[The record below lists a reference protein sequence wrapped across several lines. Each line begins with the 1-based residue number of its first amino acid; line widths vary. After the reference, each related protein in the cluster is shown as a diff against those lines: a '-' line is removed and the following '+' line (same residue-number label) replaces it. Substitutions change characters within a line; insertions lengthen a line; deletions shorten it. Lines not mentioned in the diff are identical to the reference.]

1 MMPTLRAASVRHL
14 LRHPAQLALALIG
27 LTLGVGTIVAVDV
40 ATASSQRAF
49 ELSLQAVNG
58 AATHQITGGPRGIDE
73 RLYAQLRTQAAAGVP
88 LRFAPLVTGYVTV
101 GERTMQLVGV
111 DPFAAVELA
120 DEGRVGAAPAPATD
134 GVEGLRRWFTDP
146 GAVVLS
152 AATAQQLGL
161 AVNSR
166 FDVTV
171 GGVRQRATLIGRIT
185 DAGAGFDAALFTD
198 IAQAQEWLGAAG
210 RLSRIDVRFAGGA
223 PGAALAWLRAHLPAD
238 LELHATRAQARETFA
253 MTDAFTTNLKAM
265 SLLALLVGAF
275 LIYGAVSFAVLQR
288 RPIMAVL
295 RALGATR
302 GQVLALVLAEAAALG
317 IVGAVCGVL
326 LGLVMGRGLVGLVS
340 QTINDL
346 YFVVAVREMSVP
358 AVSLV
363 AAAGGGVLTALAA
376 ALLPALE
383 VAASAPQ
390 LGLSRSVLERRSLHL
405 ARSLLVVGASLAA
418 GAGL

>member
-1 MMPTLRAASVRHL
+1 MMPTLRAASLRHL

-101 GERTMQLVGV
+101 GERTMQLIGV
-111 DPFAAVELA
+111 DPFAAAELA
-120 DEGRVGAAPAPATD
+120 GEGRVAAAPDPATD
-134 GVEGLRRWFTDP
+134 GVEGLRRWLTEP
-146 GAVVLS
+146 GAVVMS
-152 AATAQQLGL
+152 AAAAQELGL
-161 AVNSR
+161 NGR

-171 GGVRQRATLIGRIT
+171 GGVRQRATLIGRIA
-185 DAGAGFDAALFTD
+185 DAGPGLDAALLTD
-198 IAQAQEWLGAAG
+198 IAQAQEWLGAVG
-210 RLSRIDVRFAGGA
+210 RLSRIDVRVAGGA
-223 PGAALAWLRAHLPAD
+223 PDAALAWLRAHLPAD

-288 RPIMAVL
+288 RATLAVL

-302 GQVLALVLAEAAALG
+302 GEVLAVVLGEAAVLG
-317 IVGAVCGVL
+317 VVGSLCGVL
-326 LGLVMGRGLVGLVS
+326 LGVALGRSLVGLVS

-346 YFVVAVREMSVP
+346 YFVVTVNQVTVP
-358 AVSLV
+358 VSGVV
-363 AAAGGGVLTALAA
+363 AALCAGPATALAA

-390 LGLSRSVLERRSLHL
+390 LGLARSVLETRAVRV
-405 ARSLLVVGASLAA
+405 ARALAA
-418 GAGL
+418 VSEIGRASGR